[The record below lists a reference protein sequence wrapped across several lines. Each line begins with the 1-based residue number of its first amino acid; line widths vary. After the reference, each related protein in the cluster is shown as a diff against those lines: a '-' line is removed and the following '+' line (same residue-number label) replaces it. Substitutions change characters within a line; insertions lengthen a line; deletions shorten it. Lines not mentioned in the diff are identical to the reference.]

1 MPHAT
6 PSSYLESKVKTASSA
21 QLHLMLIEGALRFC
35 TKAKQ
40 ELEKNNEG
48 HANEAM
54 LRAMDIVGE
63 MLAGVR
69 GGESDINQ
77 KLVELYQFLFYTLTS
92 AYVNTDASK
101 LSDVMRILEFERET
115 WQLAC
120 ERVQTEQGGKAQS
133 SKPSTPVVAPHVS
146 QPTTSQGVSFEV

>member
-1 MPHAT
+1 MPQAN
-6 PSSYLESKVKTASSA
+6 PSSYLESKVKTASPA

-35 TKAKQ
+35 TKAQ
-40 ELEKNNEG
+40 HELGDNNEG

-77 KLVELYQFLFYTLTS
+77 KLCELYQFLFYTLTS
-92 AYVNTDASK
+92 AYVNTDATK

-120 ERVQTEQGGKAQS
+120 ERAHTQQKGNARPTT
-133 SKPSTPVVAPHVS
+133 STPIVAPHIA
-146 QPTTSQGVSFEV
+146 QPTTAAQGLSFEA